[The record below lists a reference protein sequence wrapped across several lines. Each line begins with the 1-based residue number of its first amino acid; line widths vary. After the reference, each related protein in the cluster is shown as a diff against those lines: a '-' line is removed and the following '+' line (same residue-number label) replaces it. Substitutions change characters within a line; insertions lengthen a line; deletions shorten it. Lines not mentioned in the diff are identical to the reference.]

1 MFRTK
6 FDRRGQQQAD
16 TAIIHPKE
24 IGRSDHERTAAN
36 KPHQLFA

>member
-16 TAIIHPKE
+16 TAITHPKE
-24 IGRSDHERTAAN
+24 ITKERRPM
-36 KPHQLFA
+36 KPQQLFA

>member
-24 IGRSDHERTAAN
+24 IGRSDTKERRQI
-36 KPHQLFA
+36 KLHQLFA